1 MKSLWNDKEAK
12 SLGQDPLALR
22 VYTSRLL
29 GQDTGLVM
37 HGGGNTSVK
46 SKIRD
51 FFGIEQQVLYI
62 KGSGW
67 DLATI
72 KLEGFAA
79 VKMDALLRMAAINP
93 LTDADMVR
101 QQRAAMLNPNAPNPS
116 VEAILH
122 AIIPYT
128 YVDHSHADALVTITN
143 TPDGRK
149 RIEGIYGKRVLI
161 VPYVMPGFVLA
172 RKVYEM
178 TLGVDWSK
186 YDGIVLL
193 NHGLFSFADTAKASY
208 ENHIQLVTQAER
220 YINKEVE
227 LFFPNKKQKIFPNKK
242 QKTSPNKN
250 SNMSFPNASIGNPN
264 TTNTL
269 LSLARL
275 RQSVSRVQGNAVIA
289 LLKEDN
295 HSLAFSRLPRIKTL
309 VARGTLTPDHV
320 IRTKPKPVIIDCH
333 SRESGNP
340 KNIESDVNEY
350 AKAYKNYFD
359 RHTDGKLKCL
369 DLAPRWAV
377 WPDHGVVAFGRS
389 LGEAQI
395 ISDIVDHTM
404 QAIQRAEGMG
414 GWKVLKS
421 QDLFDVEYWELEQ
434 AKLAKNPKPLSLQG
448 KIAMVTGAASGIGK
462 ACVERLL
469 SHGAYV
475 AAVDINPNMSFQNKN
490 KMSFPNVSGPQTGHS
505 QLFVGNPENVLGII
519 CDVTK
524 ESDIKNAVE
533 STVRRFGGLDI
544 IVSNAGNF
552 PPSMDLESMDPAA
565 WERSMQLNLT
575 SHQRLMK
582 TAIPYL
588 SHGIDPTIIIIASK
602 NVPAPGPG
610 AGSYCVAKAGLT
622 QLGRVAA
629 LELGAKGIRVN
640 MVHPNQVFDTAI
652 WTKDVLEKR
661 ARYYGLSVEQYK
673 TKNILHTTITS
684 KDVADL
690 VCAMAGSAFAKTTG
704 AQIPIDGGN
713 ERVI

>member
-12 SLGQDPLALR
+12 SLAQDPLALR

-29 GQDTGLVM
+29 GRDTSLVM

-46 SKIRD
+46 TQVRD
-51 FFGIEQQVLYI
+51 FFGVEQQVLYI

-72 KLEGFAA
+72 EAGGFAA
-79 VKMDALLRMAAINP
+79 VKIDTLLRMAAIKN
-93 LTDADMVR
+93 LGDADMVR
-101 QQRAAMLNPNAPNPS
+101 QQRAAMLNGNAPNPS

-122 AIIPYT
+122 AIIPYA
-128 YVDHSHADALVTITN
+128 YVDHSHADAVVTITN

-149 RIEGIYGKRVLI
+149 RIEDIYGKRVLI
-161 VPYVMPGFVLA
+161 VGYVMPGFILA

-178 TLGVDWSK
+178 TLGLDWSK
-186 YDGIVLL
+186 YDGIILL
-193 NHGLFSFADTAKASY
+193 NHGLFTFADTAKESY
-208 ENHIQLVTQAER
+208 ENHIKLVTEAEQ
-220 YINKEVE
+220 YINKQ
-227 LFFPNKKQKIFPNKK
+227 KKF
-242 QKTSPNKN
+242 
-250 SNMSFPNASIGNPN
+250 SFPNVFRPQSN
-264 TTNTL
+264 L

-275 RQSVSRVQGNAVIA
+275 RQAVSRVQGGAVVA
-289 LLKEDN
+289 LLKDDKR
-295 HSLAFSRLPRIKTL
+295 SLAFSRLAHIKTL
-309 VARGTLTPDHV
+309 ATRGTLTPDHV
-320 IRTKPKPVIIDCH
+320 IRTKPKPLVIT
-333 SRESGNP
+333 
-340 KNIESDVNEY
+340 KNIEADINEY
-350 AKAYKNYFD
+350 SKAYKNYFD
-359 RHTDGKLKCL
+359 RHTDGNLKCL

-414 GWKVLKS
+414 GWKVLNEKN
-421 QDLFDVEYWELEQ
+421 LFDVEYWELEQ
-434 AKLAKNPKPLSLQG
+434 AKLARTHKPLSLQG
-448 KIAMVTGAASGIGK
+448 KIALVTGSASGIGK
-462 ACVERLL
+462 ACVERLRAN
-469 SHGAYV
+469 GAHV
-475 AAVDINPNMSFQNKN
+475 VGLDIKN
-490 KMSFPNVSGPQTGHS
+490 G
-505 QLFVGNPENVLGII
+505 

-552 PPSMDLESMDPAA
+552 PPSMDLESMDQAI
-565 WERSMQLNLT
+565 WEKSLRLNLT
-575 SHQRLMK
+575 SHQLLVKR
-582 TAIPYL
+582 ASPYL

-610 AGSYCVAKAGLT
+610 AGAYSVAKAGLT

-652 WTKDVLEKR
+652 WTKEVLEKR
-661 ARYYGLSVEQYK
+661 ARHYGLSVEQYK
-673 TKNILHTTITS
+673 TNNILHTTITS
-684 KDVADL
+684 YDVADL
-690 VCAMAGSAFAKTTG
+690 VCAMAGPAFAKTTG

>member
-12 SLGQDPLALR
+12 RLGQDPLASR

-29 GQDTGLVM
+29 GRDTSLVM

-46 SKIRD
+46 TQVRD

-72 KLEGFAA
+72 EAEGFAA
-79 VKMDALLRMAAINP
+79 VKLDALLCMAATKE

-122 AIIPYT
+122 AIIPYI
-128 YVDHSHADALVTITN
+128 YVDHSHADAVVTITN

-149 RIEGIYGKRVLI
+149 RIREVFGNRVLI
-161 VPYVMPGFVLA
+161 VPYVMPGFILA

-193 NHGLFSFADTAKASY
+193 NHGLFTFADTAKESY
-208 ENHIQLVTQAER
+208 ENHIHLVTEAEE
-220 YINKEVE
+220 YIRRVV
-227 LFFPNKKQKIFPNKK
+227 KKP
-242 QKTSPNKN
+242 
-250 SNMSFPNASIGNPN
+250 SFRVFARSVFQRRNN
-264 TTNTL
+264 L
-269 LSLARL
+269 LSQLAQL
-275 RQSVSRVQGNAVIA
+275 RQAVSRVQGCAVLG
-289 LLKEDN
+289 LLKDDN
-295 HSLAFSRLPRIKTL
+295 HSLAFSQLPRIKTL
-309 VARGTLTPDHV
+309 AARGTLTPDHV
-320 IRTKPKPVIIDCH
+320 IRTKPKPVVI
-333 SRESGNP
+333 N
-340 KNIESDVNEY
+340 KNIEADINEY
-350 AKAYKNYFD
+350 AEAYKNYFD

-369 DLAPRWAV
+369 DLAPRWAL

-389 LGEAQI
+389 LGEAKI
-395 ISDIVDHTM
+395 ISDIIDHTI
-404 QAIQRAEGMG
+404 QAIGRAEGMG
-414 GWKVLKS
+414 EWKALKEK
-421 QDLFDVEYWELEQ
+421 DLFEVEYWELEQ
-434 AKLAKNPKPLSLQG
+434 AKLAKNPKPLGLQG
-448 KIAMVTGAASGIGK
+448 KIALVTGAASGIGK

-469 SHGAYV
+469 DHGAHV
-475 AAVDINPNMSFQNKN
+475 VGLDIKDGATI
-490 KMSFPNVSGPQTGHS
+490 K
-505 QLFVGNPENVLGII
+505 

-524 ESDIKNAVE
+524 ESDIKKAVE

-552 PPSMDLESMDPAA
+552 PPSMDIEAMVPAV
-565 WERSMQLNLT
+565 WEKSIKLNLT
-575 SHQRLMK
+575 SHQLLVK
-582 TAIPYL
+582 AAIPYL

-610 AGSYCVAKAGLT
+610 AGAYSVAKAGLT

-652 WTKDVLEKR
+652 WTKEVLEKR
-661 ARYYGLSVEQYK
+661 ARHYGLSVEEYK
-673 TKNILHTTITS
+673 TSNILHTEITS
-684 KDVADL
+684 KDVAEL
-690 VCAMAGSAFAKTTG
+690 VCTMAGPAFAKTTG

-713 ERVI
+713 DRVV

>member
-12 SLGQDPLALR
+12 RSAQDPLALR

-29 GQDTGLVM
+29 GRDSSLVM

-46 SKIRD
+46 TQVRD
-51 FFGIEQQVLYI
+51 FFGTQQQVLYI
-62 KGSGW
+62 KGSGR

-72 KLEGFAA
+72 KPEGFTA
-79 VKMDALLRMAAINP
+79 VKIDTLLRMAAIKQ

-101 QQRAAMLNPNAPNPS
+101 QQRAAMLNGNAPNPS

-122 AIIPYT
+122 AIIPYI
-128 YVDHSHADALVTITN
+128 YVDHSHADAVVTITN

-161 VPYVMPGFVLA
+161 VGYVMPGFILA

-178 TLGVDWSK
+178 TLGLDWSK

-193 NHGLFSFADTAKASY
+193 NHGLFTFADTAKESY
-208 ENHIQLVTQAER
+208 ENHIKLVTEAEQ
-220 YINKEVE
+220 YINKQ
-227 LFFPNKKQKIFPNKK
+227 KKF
-242 QKTSPNKN
+242 
-250 SNMSFPNASIGNPN
+250 SFPNVFRPQSN
-264 TTNTL
+264 L

-275 RQSVSRVQGNAVIA
+275 RQAVSRVQGGAVIA
-289 LLKEDN
+289 LLKKDN
-295 HSLAFSRLPRIKTL
+295 HSLAFSRLARIKTL
-309 VARGTLTPDHV
+309 ATRGPLTPDHV
-320 IRTKPKPVIIDCH
+320 IRTKPKPVII
-333 SRESGNP
+333 N
-340 KNIESDVNEY
+340 KNIEADINEY
-350 AKAYKNYFD
+350 SKAYKKYFD
-359 RHTDGKLKCL
+359 RYTDGKLKCL

-377 WPDHGVVAFGRS
+377 WPHHGVVAFGRS
-389 LGEAQI
+389 LKEAQI

-404 QAIQRAEGMG
+404 QAIARAEGMG
-414 GWKVLKS
+414 GWKVLKEK
-421 QDLFDVEYWELEQ
+421 DLFDVEYWELEQ

-448 KIAMVTGAASGIGK
+448 KIALVTGAASGIGK
-462 ACVERLL
+462 ACAERLQAN
-469 SHGAYV
+469 GAHV
-475 AAVDINPNMSFQNKN
+475 VGLDIKDGVTI
-490 KMSFPNVSGPQTGHS
+490 K
-505 QLFVGNPENVLGII
+505 

-533 STVRRFGGLDI
+533 SVVRRFGGLDI

-552 PPSMDLESMDPAA
+552 PPSMDLESMNSAA
-565 WERSMQLNLT
+565 WEKSMQLNLT

-582 TAIPYL
+582 AAIPYL

-610 AGSYCVAKAGLT
+610 AGAYSVAKAGLT
-622 QLGRVAA
+622 QLGRIAA

-652 WTKDVLEKR
+652 WTKEVLEKR
-661 ARYYGLSVEQYK
+661 ARHYGLSVEQYK
-673 TKNILHTTITS
+673 TDNILHTTITS
-684 KDVADL
+684 YDVADL
-690 VCAMAGSAFAKTTG
+690 ICAMAGPAFAKTTG